1 MNLTDLCPEGIEK
14 YAEWLALNNMA
25 VKIDSLQVRQIIIRD
40 EQEADRAYKQHI
52 QECELCG
59 GQDE

>member
-14 YAEWLALNNMA
+14 WAEYTRFDWVVDYLPVHPLITVAKQLR
-25 VKIDSLQVRQIIIRD
+25 VKADQAYLEHVRD
-40 EQEADRAYKQHI
+40 
-52 QECELCG
+52 CELCG